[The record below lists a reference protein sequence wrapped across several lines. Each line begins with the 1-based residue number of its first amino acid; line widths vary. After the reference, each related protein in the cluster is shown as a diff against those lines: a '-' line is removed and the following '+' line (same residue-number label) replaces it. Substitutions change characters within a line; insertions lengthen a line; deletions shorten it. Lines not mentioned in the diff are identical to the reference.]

1 MHPLSDSQHM
11 WAQLRQKRDSLKFR
25 LVTTELDLAIT
36 FLVIAATTDDQ
47 AKFHRNIAY
56 AEQAYATAIHF
67 LTCNLEVGQNLE
79 IEAKLARLNS
89 LRAVCPPNGLFQL
102 SSRLTLRD
110 T

>member
-1 MHPLSDSQHM
+1 M
-11 WAQLRQKRDSLKFR
+11 WAQLRQKHDSLKFR

-47 AKFHRNIAY
+47 AKSHRNIAY

-67 LTCNLEVGQNLE
+67 LNCNLEVGQNLE
-79 IEAKLARLNS
+79 IEAAKLARLNS
-89 LRAVCPPNGLFQL
+89 LRTGCPPNSLFQL

>member
-1 MHPLSDSQHM
+1 MS
-11 WAQLRQKRDSLKFR
+11 AQLRQKNDSLRFR
-25 LVTTELDLAIT
+25 LLRTELDLAIT
-36 FLVIAATTDDQ
+36 FFVIAANADDQ
-47 AKFHRNIAY
+47 AKSHRNIAY

-67 LTCNLEVGQNLE
+67 LNCDLEVGQNLE

-89 LRAVCPPNGLFQL
+89 LRTGCPPNSLFQL

>member
-1 MHPLSDSQHM
+1 MS
-11 WAQLRQKRDSLKFR
+11 AQLRQKNDSLRFR
-25 LVTTELDLAIT
+25 LLRTELDLAIT
-36 FLVIAATTDDQ
+36 FFVIAANTDDQ
-47 AKFHRNIAY
+47 AKSHRNIAY

-67 LTCNLEVGQNLE
+67 LNCNLEVGQNLE

-89 LRAVCPPNGLFQL
+89 LRTGCPPNSLFQL